1 MIPLMRLKK
10 DVEFNRDLTYV
21 IEALKGIALNRYYA
35 LQRELAFYDQFADVA
50 QAILSGVELSSL
62 DHPYARQKIQRTSV
76 VVITSDGGFLGGLN
90 SRVVTMAA
98 SEAGPDGLLSVVGV
112 KGASAL
118 REMKRE
124 VTPFR
129 GLAKDDVALAREIR
143 DHLVKQVMSG
153 EAGRIVIV
161 YPHPVSLS
169 TQKVTA
175 EKLVPCDEWLVNK
188 KKESVN
194 PEQMIWESTPEVIL
208 QYSVHQW
215 IEYRLLELFTLS
227 RLSEMAARVMHL
239 EGSYQEL
246 IRQGKK
252 IKLQYHRARHEVID
266 RSMREVFSSQ
276 LLMGRKKLEELAKM
290 GLA

>member
-1 MIPLMRLKK
+1 
-10 DVEFNRDLTYV
+10 
-21 IEALKGIALNRYYA
+21 
-35 LQRELAFYDQFADVA
+35 
-50 QAILSGVELSSL
+50 
-62 DHPYARQKIQRTSV
+62 V
-76 VVITSDGGFLGGLN
+76 VV
-90 SRVVTMAA
+90 
-98 SEAGPDGLLSVVGV
+98 
-112 KGASAL
+112 
-118 REMKRE
+118 
-124 VTPFR
+124 
-129 GLAKDDVALAREIR
+129 
-143 DHLVKQVMSG
+143 
-153 EAGRIVIV
+153 V

-175 EKLVPCDEWLVNK
+175 EKLVPCDEWLIK
-188 KKESVN
+188 KKTESVN

-246 IRQGKK
+246 VRQGKK
-252 IKLQYHRARHEVID
+252 IKLQYFRARHEVID

-276 LLMGRKKLEELAKM
+276 LLMGRKKLEELAKL

>member
-35 LQRELAFYDQFADVA
+35 LQRELVFYDQFGDVA
-50 QAILSGVELSSL
+50 QAILSGVDLPLLE
-62 DHPYARQKIQRTSV
+62 HPYARQKMQRTSV

-98 SEAGPDGLLSVVGV
+98 AEAGPEGLLSVVGT
-112 KGASAL
+112 KGAAAL

-124 VTPFR
+124 VTAFR

-153 EAGRIVIV
+153 EAGRVVIV

-175 EKLVPCDEWLVNK
+175 EKLVPCDEWLVK
-188 KKESVN
+188 KQKESVN

-208 QYSVHQW
+208 QYTVHQW

-246 IRQGKK
+246 VRQGKK